1 MIDTVIALSYNATM
15 PIKAKWHPFKDN
27 VVDLAPEKSGV
38 YELGYGETV
47 VYIGSAETSIQSRL
61 RSHKKMK
68 KFMKVTQFR
77 FRKTVSKDACSTEA
91 KLCKDFMKTHKGSL
105 PRLQGRAPKIQKPFW
120 PF

>member
-1 MIDTVIALSYNATM
+1 V

-27 VVDLAPEKSGV
+27 VVDLAPEHAGV

-47 VYIGSAETSIQSRL
+47 VYIGSAVTSIQDRL

-77 FRKTVSKDACSTEA
+77 FKRTTSEDARSVEA
-91 KLCKDFMKTHKGSL
+91 KLCKDFMKAHKGNL
-105 PRLQGRAPKIQKPFW
+105 PRLQERAPKVQKPFW